1 MYAVVEYNDYRK
13 EQSFEV
19 IATTDDIEYAKKV
32 AFQNAK
38 KNLPKDRINS
48 IYKITTKIENEYLE
62 PINKIVVAYK
72 IIEVE
77 KYKKEFIIRTPYSSV
92 YAVLKLKK
100 QDIEIEEIDMSL
112 ICDNYV
118 EEDDVDD
125 DVEEE
130 AEEDAEEAEEAEDAE

>member
-19 IATTDDIEYAKKV
+19 IATTDDVEYAKKV

-38 KNLPKDRINS
+38 KNLPKDKSDS

-72 IIEVE
+72 IVEVE

-100 QDIEIEEIDMSL
+100 QEIEIEEIDMSL
-112 ICDNYV
+112 ICNNYDDD
-118 EEDDVDD
+118 EDDDD
-125 DVEEE
+125 DDD
-130 AEEDAEEAEEAEDAE
+130 EDDED

>member
-19 IATTDDIEYAKKV
+19 IATTDDVEYAKKV

-38 KNLPKDRINS
+38 KNLPKDTSDS

-72 IIEVE
+72 IVEVE

-100 QDIEIEEIDMSL
+100 QEIEIEEIDMSL
-112 ICDNYV
+112 ICNNYDDD
-118 EEDDVDD
+118 EEDEDD
-125 DVEEE
+125 
-130 AEEDAEEAEEAEDAE
+130 ED

>member
-19 IATTDDIEYAKKV
+19 IATTEDVEYAKKV

-38 KNLPKDRINS
+38 KNLPKDRFDS

-72 IIEVE
+72 IVEVE
-77 KYKKEFIIRTPYSSV
+77 KYKKKFIIRTPYSSV

-100 QDIEIEEIDMSL
+100 QEIEIEEIDMSL

-118 EEDDVDD
+118 EEDDVEEDDVDDVD
-125 DVEEE
+125 DVEDKEN
-130 AEEDAEEAEEAEDAE
+130 

>member
-19 IATTDDIEYAKKV
+19 IATTEDVEYAKKV

-38 KNLPKDRINS
+38 KNLPKDRFDS

-72 IIEVE
+72 IVEVE
-77 KYKKEFIIRTPYSSV
+77 KYKKKFIIRTPYSCV
-92 YAVLKLKK
+92 YTVLELKK
-100 QDIEIEEIDMSL
+100 REEEIEEIDMSL

-125 DVEEE
+125 VEEDDVDDVEDKEN
-130 AEEDAEEAEEAEDAE
+130 

>member
-19 IATTDDIEYAKKV
+19 IATTEDVEYAKKI

-48 IYKITTKIENEYLE
+48 IYKITTKIDNEYLE

-77 KYKKEFIIRTPYSSV
+77 KYKKEFIIRTPYSCV
-92 YAVLKLKK
+92 YTVLELKK
-100 QDIEIEEIDMSL
+100 REEEIEEIDMSL

-118 EEDDVDD
+118 EEDVVD
-125 DVEEE
+125 DVEEDDVDDVE
-130 AEEDAEEAEEAEDAE
+130 VKEN

>member
-19 IATTDDIEYAKKV
+19 IATTEDVEYAKKV

-38 KNLPKDRINS
+38 KNLPKDRFDS

-72 IIEVE
+72 IVEVE
-77 KYKKEFIIRTPYSSV
+77 KYKKKFIIRTPYSCV
-92 YAVLKLKK
+92 YTVLELKK
-100 QDIEIEEIDMSL
+100 REEEIEEIDMSL

-125 DVEEE
+125 VEDKEN
-130 AEEDAEEAEEAEDAE
+130 

>member
-19 IATTDDIEYAKKV
+19 IATTEDVEYAKKV

-38 KNLPKDRINS
+38 KNLPKDRFDS

-72 IIEVE
+72 IVEVE
-77 KYKKEFIIRTPYSSV
+77 KYKKGFIIRTPYSSV

-125 DVEEE
+125 VEEDDVDDVEDKEN
-130 AEEDAEEAEEAEDAE
+130 